1 MSVRR
6 GQHDAAR
13 RAADTIACEATQPH
27 AGTHAVGGAAAAA
40 HTHRVWARARRHT
53 RSGGYLRPRKRTR
66 HQWAE
71 GWGHNGPRGGEIWMG
86 RPGRASCRATHGGAA
101 RMPGAD
107 AATRTLVQGA
117 RAASCLRVC
126 CAHAE
131 LMHATVAAT
140 ATAGTTVTIART
152 VTAEGIAAAAAA
164 TSRAPARTRT
174 PCRSC

>member
-86 RPGRASCRATHGGAA
+86 RPGRASRRATHGGAA

-152 VTAEGIAAAAAA
+152 VTAV
-164 TSRAPARTRT
+164 
-174 PCRSC
+174 